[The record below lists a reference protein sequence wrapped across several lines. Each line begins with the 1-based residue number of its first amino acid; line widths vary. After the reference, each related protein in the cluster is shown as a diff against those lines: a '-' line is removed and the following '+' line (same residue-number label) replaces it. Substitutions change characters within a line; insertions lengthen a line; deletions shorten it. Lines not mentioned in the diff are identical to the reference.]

1 MFVPLIKT
9 LEITMQVSIVLLATA
24 WLDAETAE
32 L

>member
-9 LEITMQVSIVLLATA
+9 LETTMQVSIVLFATA